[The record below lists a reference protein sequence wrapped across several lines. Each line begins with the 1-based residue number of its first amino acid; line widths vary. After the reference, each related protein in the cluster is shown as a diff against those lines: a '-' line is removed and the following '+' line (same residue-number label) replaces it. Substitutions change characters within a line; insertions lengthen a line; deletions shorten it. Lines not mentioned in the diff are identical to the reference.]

1 MTQEHAKY
9 EQEVI
14 YGTTYDIYIYIYIYR
29 YIEIYIEIKKIHIEL
44 VYVGLAHARP
54 NYAAQFF
61 PYQECNMSTTRL
73 AQKAS
78 LRIPVNF
85 GSL

>member
-14 YGTTYDIYIYIYIYR
+14 YGTTYDIYIYRNIYR
-29 YIEIYIEIKKIHIEL
+29 NIEIKKIHIEL

-54 NYAAQFF
+54 NNSF
-61 PYQECNMSTTRL
+61 E
-73 AQKAS
+73 
-78 LRIPVNF
+78 
-85 GSL
+85 

>member
-14 YGTTYDIYIYIYIYR
+14 YGTTYDIYIYRNIYR
-29 YIEIYIEIKKIHIEL
+29 NIEIKKIHIEL

-54 NYAAQFF
+54 NKRLTISEW
-61 PYQECNMSTTRL
+61 PTKILTTP
-73 AQKAS
+73 S
-78 LRIPVNF
+78 
-85 GSL
+85 

>member
-29 YIEIYIEIKKIHIEL
+29 NIEIKKMHIEL

-54 NYAAQFF
+54 
-61 PYQECNMSTTRL
+61 
-73 AQKAS
+73 K
-78 LRIPVNF
+78 
-85 GSL
+85 

>member
-14 YGTTYDIYIYIYIYR
+14 YGTTYDIYIYR

-54 NYAAQFF
+54 NY
-61 PYQECNMSTTRL
+61 T
-73 AQKAS
+73 
-78 LRIPVNF
+78 
-85 GSL
+85 

>member
-14 YGTTYDIYIYIYIYR
+14 YGTTYDR
-29 YIEIYIEIKKIHIEL
+29 YKHILKMRIEL

-54 NYAAQFF
+54 N
-61 PYQECNMSTTRL
+61 N
-73 AQKAS
+73 
-78 LRIPVNF
+78 IWH
-85 GSL
+85 

>member
-14 YGTTYDIYIYIYIYR
+14 YGTTYDIYIYIYI
-29 YIEIYIEIKKIHIEL
+29 EIKKIHIKL

-54 NYAAQFF
+54 NYGFF
-61 PYQECNMSTTRL
+61 SHAIFSFVRMRGHLATNVTRRMQNIVGR
-73 AQKAS
+73 A
-78 LRIPVNF
+78 
-85 GSL
+85 

>member
-54 NYAAQFF
+54 NY
-61 PYQECNMSTTRL
+61 L
-73 AQKAS
+73 
-78 LRIPVNF
+78 
-85 GSL
+85 

>member
-54 NYAAQFF
+54 NNSF
-61 PYQECNMSTTRL
+61 E
-73 AQKAS
+73 
-78 LRIPVNF
+78 
-85 GSL
+85 

>member
-54 NYAAQFF
+54 N
-61 PYQECNMSTTRL
+61 N
-73 AQKAS
+73 
-78 LRIPVNF
+78 V
-85 GSL
+85 

>member
-14 YGTTYDIYIYIYIYR
+14 YGTTYDIYIYR
-29 YIEIYIEIKKIHIEL
+29 NIEIKKIHIEL

-54 NYAAQFF
+54 NYA
-61 PYQECNMSTTRL
+61 N
-73 AQKAS
+73 
-78 LRIPVNF
+78 
-85 GSL
+85 